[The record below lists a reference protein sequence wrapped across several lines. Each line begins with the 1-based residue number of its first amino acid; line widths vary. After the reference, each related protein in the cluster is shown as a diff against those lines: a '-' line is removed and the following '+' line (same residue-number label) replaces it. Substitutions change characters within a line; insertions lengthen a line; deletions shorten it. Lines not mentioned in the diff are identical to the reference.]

1 MSGLQNHLEWF
12 DSASRLHFNLDYS
25 FSKKNIKKNIIKLV
39 KFQKCDRLMAHQK
52 NGEVENEKGVEK
64 KL

>member
-1 MSGLQNHLEWF
+1 M
-12 DSASRLHFNLDYS
+12 
-25 FSKKNIKKNIIKLV
+25 V

-64 KL
+64 KTLKINNKRFAKIKKCDRLMAHQK